1 MDQQHDITNTGKR
14 PLKPLVGQTE
24 RVYLALK
31 PGAWL
36 TLPELHAITED
47 PISSI
52 SAQIRHLR
60 KPEFGSHT
68 IKRRRRGPAEQGLF
82 EYRLADDTE

>member
-1 MDQQHDITNTGKR
+1 MDQQHEQTTSDSKPR
-14 PLKPLVGQTE
+14 KPLAGQTE

-31 PGAWL
+31 SATWL
-36 TLPELHAITED
+36 TLPELHKMTND

-60 KPEFGSHT
+60 KPEFGSYT
-68 IKRRRRGPAEQGLF
+68 IKRRRRGPAEQGLV
-82 EYRLADDTE
+82 EYRLVRDGD

>member
-1 MDQQHDITNTGKR
+1 MDEQLQKQTNSDK
-14 PLKPLVGQTE
+14 PLKPLAGQTE

-31 PGAWL
+31 SGRWL
-36 TLPELHAITED
+36 TLPELHKMTND

-60 KPEFGSHT
+60 KPEFGSYT
-68 IKRRRRGPAEQGLF
+68 IKRRRRGPAEDGLF
-82 EYRLADDTE
+82 EYWLSDGE